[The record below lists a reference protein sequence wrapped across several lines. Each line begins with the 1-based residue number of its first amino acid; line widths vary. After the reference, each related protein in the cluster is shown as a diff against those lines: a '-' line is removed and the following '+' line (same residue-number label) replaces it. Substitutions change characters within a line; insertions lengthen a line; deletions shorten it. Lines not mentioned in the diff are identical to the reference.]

1 MIITMKKSATKAD
14 IEHVMKQ
21 LKDKGLQIHES
32 IGENL
37 NVFGVVGDTS
47 QVDPK
52 RIEANKHVESVVR
65 VSSPYKK
72 ASRMFHPEDTII
84 EVNGIHIG
92 GKEKS
97 LSLAAPALLKG
108 KI

>member
-52 RIEANKHVESVVR
+52 RIEANKR
-65 VSSPYKK
+65 CP
-72 ASRMFHPEDTII
+72 RII
-84 EVNGIHIG
+84 PV
-92 GKEKS
+92 
-97 LSLAAPALLKG
+97 
-108 KI
+108 

>member
-52 RIEANKHVESVVR
+52 RIEAAFTSAERK
-65 VSSPYKK
+65 
-72 ASRMFHPEDTII
+72 
-84 EVNGIHIG
+84 
-92 GKEKS
+92 KS
-97 LSLAAPALLKG
+97 LSLAVPALLKG

>member
-37 NVFGVVGDTS
+37 NVFGVVGDTYRLTRS
-47 QVDPK
+47 ALRRTSMWKVLSAYHP
-52 RIEANKHVESVVR
+52 RIRRQAGCFIR
-65 VSSPYKK
+65 
-72 ASRMFHPEDTII
+72 RIR
-84 EVNGIHIG
+84 
-92 GKEKS
+92 
-97 LSLAAPALLKG
+97 
-108 KI
+108 

>member
-65 VSSPYKK
+65 VEGKPDVSSGGYD
-72 ASRMFHPEDTII
+72 SR
-84 EVNGIHIG
+84 
-92 GKEKS
+92 GKRHS
-97 LSLAAPALLKG
+97 HRRKG
-108 KI
+108 KNRCHWRSLLC

>member
-37 NVFGVVGDTS
+37 NVFGVVRYITG
-47 QVDPK
+47 
-52 RIEANKHVESVVR
+52 
-65 VSSPYKK
+65 
-72 ASRMFHPEDTII
+72 
-84 EVNGIHIG
+84 
-92 GKEKS
+92 
-97 LSLAAPALLKG
+97 
-108 KI
+108 

>member
-52 RIEANKHVESVVR
+52 RMRRTSMWKVLSA
-65 VSSPYKK
+65 Y
-72 ASRMFHPEDTII
+72 HPRIRRQAGCFI
-84 EVNGIHIG
+84 RRIR
-92 GKEKS
+92 
-97 LSLAAPALLKG
+97 
-108 KI
+108 